1 MKNGSTVNDNLINL
15 ISKIGEKIT
24 IRRANFFDNNK
35 GHNFYYVHSSIEKN
49 IGKIIS
55 IVKID
60 GLEIGK
66 NDDLGMKLSMHI
78 ATSNPL
84 AIDKMD

>member
-1 MKNGSTVNDNLINL
+1 MIIWLILFQKLKNNNQTC
-15 ISKIGEKIT
+15 K
-24 IRRANFFDNNK
+24 FFDNNK
-35 GHNFYYVHSSIEKN
+35 GHNFYYVHSSIEN

-66 NDDLGMKLSMHI
+66 NDDLGMKLSMHCRL
-78 ATSNPL
+78 TL
-84 AIDKMD
+84 